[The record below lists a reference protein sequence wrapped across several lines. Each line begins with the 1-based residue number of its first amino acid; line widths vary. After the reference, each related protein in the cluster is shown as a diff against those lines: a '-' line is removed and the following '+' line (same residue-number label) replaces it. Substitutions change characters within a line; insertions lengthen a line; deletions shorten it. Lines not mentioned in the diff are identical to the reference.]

1 MIWTIYYKLL
11 GKIHYYFY
19 VLYIFVSVSITSI
32 LVKYEWVQRPE
43 EFTKVRNITKIELG
57 RYETDTWYF
66 SFIAGFNSWWY
77 LQGCHRGSL
86 SSNTTLEMYFIVLK
100 LKTIYLDLCL
110 PAYFELCLLVL
121 LFCYSFSDN
130 FSLFLADVNSL
141 SLLSCKDL
149 CIYPLY
155 FDIIV
160 VVQVIFI
167 WYVRLSSE
175 SWFFIVIL

>member
-1 MIWTIYYKLL
+1 
-11 GKIHYYFY
+11 
-19 VLYIFVSVSITSI
+19 
-32 LVKYEWVQRPE
+32 
-43 EFTKVRNITKIELG
+43 
-57 RYETDTWYF
+57 
-66 SFIAGFNSWWY
+66 
-77 LQGCHRGSL
+77 
-86 SSNTTLEMYFIVLK
+86 MYFIILK

-110 PAYFELCLLVL
+110 PAYFELCLPVL

-160 VVQVIFI
+160 VMQVILFGMSGCNHN
-167 WYVRLSSE
+167 YVFL
-175 SWFFIVIL
+175 L

>member
-1 MIWTIYYKLL
+1 
-11 GKIHYYFY
+11 
-19 VLYIFVSVSITSI
+19 
-32 LVKYEWVQRPE
+32 
-43 EFTKVRNITKIELG
+43 
-57 RYETDTWYF
+57 
-66 SFIAGFNSWWY
+66 
-77 LQGCHRGSL
+77 
-86 SSNTTLEMYFIVLK
+86 MYFIVLK

-110 PAYFELCLLVL
+110 PAYFKLCLPVL

-160 VVQVIFI
+160 VMQVSNSLRMEF
-167 WYVRLSSE
+167 LGD
-175 SWFFIVIL
+175 ILKSHAIEYLDNFPEDLQVMIKDLDRM